1 MRNFLISI
9 FIGIIFTSNAN
20 AFFKKKSWLIKNNWN
35 QSIYWET
42 CKAKYS
48 GGRGGSEEMFSPMHQ
63 CLKKMHRKELD
74 AQYLLDNKKSG
85 KEAKDNNTTKIKKIS
100 LIDQAKKTCLDL
112 GFTAGTEKFAE
123 CSLKIVKLKSQ

>member
-42 CKAKYS
+42 CKAKH
-48 GGRGGSEEMFSPMHQ
+48 RGGSEEMFSSMHT